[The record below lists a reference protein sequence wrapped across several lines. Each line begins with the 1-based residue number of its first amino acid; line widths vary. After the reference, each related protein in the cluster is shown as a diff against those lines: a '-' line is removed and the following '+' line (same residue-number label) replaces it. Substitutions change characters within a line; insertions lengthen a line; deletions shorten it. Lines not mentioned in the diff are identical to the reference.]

1 MEMSIRS
8 WVLSKLTNKELS
20 FSEKVRQRPAAPRAV
35 RPITHRLSCQF
46 GNPEMIT
53 IQNRFSHTTDITT
66 MLTEAADSHHHGL
79 GLNIIQLWLK
89 PGRGT
94 RASWQSWHGRP
105 GKLQLSKA
113 AAVVSAQF
121 LQASSNNNDTLEQS
135 WARLSSRKWARGS
148 EHCFYKSTGISTTG

>member
-1 MEMSIRS
+1 MQSHGRNSFICNSCEAYNKYNLHTELIINEDIFKEAIKFPIFSRIPMEMSIMS
-8 WVLSKLTNKELS
+8 WVLSKLTSKELS
-20 FSEKVRQRPAAPRAV
+20 FSEKVWRRPAAPRAV

-94 RASWQSWHGRP
+94 RAS
-105 GKLQLSKA
+105 
-113 AAVVSAQF
+113 
-121 LQASSNNNDTLEQS
+121 
-135 WARLSSRKWARGS
+135 
-148 EHCFYKSTGISTTG
+148 